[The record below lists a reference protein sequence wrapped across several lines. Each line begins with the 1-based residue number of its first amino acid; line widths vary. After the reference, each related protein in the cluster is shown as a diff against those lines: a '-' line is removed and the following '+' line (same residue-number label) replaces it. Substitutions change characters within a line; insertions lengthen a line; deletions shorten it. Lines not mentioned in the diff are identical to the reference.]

1 MSVVVPASLVCVAEL
16 LRCPACLGQL
26 AAVQGSLIC
35 ARRHTYDVAR
45 PGYVTLLRPEHRCP
59 SGDDASMIRAR
70 AAIQEAGH
78 FEPLTAALVRACSL
92 AVPDASVILDAGA
105 GTGHHLAGVL
115 AALNG
120 AFGVALDVS
129 RAASR
134 RGARAQQRM
143 AWVRCNIWRE
153 IPLCDA
159 SVDLAMSVFA
169 PRNPDELARV
179 LRPGGAVIVATP
191 APDHL
196 RELAPLHAVNVH
208 RSKAMRL
215 EEVFAAW
222 PSASPVQCVRWTVQL
237 TRGDAE
243 RILMMG
249 PAAHHLRSDFLV
261 RLSELGEPVTVTAAV
276 ELRTFRNPGGPCRP
290 RPDASAWPR

>member
-16 LRCPACLGQL
+16 LRCPVCLGQL
-26 AAVQGSLIC
+26 AAAQGSLIC

-45 PGYVTLLRPEHRCP
+45 PGYVTLLRPGRRCP
-59 SGDDASMIRAR
+59 SGDDPSMINAR
-70 AAIQEAGH
+70 AAILEAGH

-115 AALNG
+115 AELNR
-120 AFGVALDVS
+120 AFGVAVDVS

-134 RGARAQQRM
+134 RGARAQRM
-143 AWVRCNIWRE
+143 ARVRCNVWRE
-153 IPLCDA
+153 IPLRDA

-169 PRNPDELARV
+169 PRNTDELARV

-196 RELAPLHAVNVH
+196 QELAPLHAVNVH
-208 RSKAMRL
+208 PSKAMRL
-215 EEVFAAW
+215 EQLFTAW
-222 PSASPVQCVRWTVQL
+222 ASVNPVQCVRWTVQL
-237 TRGDAE
+237 TRRDAE
-243 RILMMG
+243 RMLMMG
-249 PAAHHLRSDFLV
+249 PAAHHLCSDYRV
-261 RLSELGEPVTVTAAV
+261 RLSGLGEPVTVTGAV
-276 ELRTFRNPGGPCRP
+276 ELRTFRNPGGTCRP
-290 RPDASAWPR
+290 E